1 MSADDWAT
9 AAEEAEADQAVGEE
23 PTEDD
28 SEAVSEE
35 LVGGDALPSEETDA
49 DGPSE
54 EVDTQGET
62 EIEEEELS
70 N

>member
-9 AAEEAEADQAVGEE
+9 AAEEADQADGDEL
-23 PTEDD
+23 TEDD
-28 SEAVSEE
+28 SEAVGEE
-35 LVGGDALPSEETDA
+35 LGEGDALPDEENGD
-49 DGPSE
+49 DGPADE
-54 EVDTQGET
+54 RDNQEET